1 MARATKESTAES
13 TPLAGE
19 PVEDGVGVVERQP
32 LENPDSLQKSS
43 GGVKVVCTR
52 FAGRKVYGS
61 DGLIEFDKDGA
72 AFVPDAEARRL
83 SQIPG
88 FEVK

>member
-1 MARATKESTAES
+1 MARATRESAVES
-13 TPLAGE
+13 TPLAAG
-19 PVEDGVGVVERQP
+19 PAEDGVGVAEHQP
-32 LENPDSLQKSS
+32 VAGPDSPKKSS

-61 DGLIEFDKDGA
+61 EGLIEFDKDGE
-72 AFVPDAEARRL
+72 AFVSDAEARRL